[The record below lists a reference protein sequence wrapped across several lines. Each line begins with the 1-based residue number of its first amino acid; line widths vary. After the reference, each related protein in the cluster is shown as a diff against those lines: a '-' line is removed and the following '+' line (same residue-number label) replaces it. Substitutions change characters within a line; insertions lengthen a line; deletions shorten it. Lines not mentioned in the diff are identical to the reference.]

1 MGHPLRVTRANMTL
15 ASTIT
20 TRVMGIMGQR
30 SSRQPEGRWMD
41 KIRRQKEI
49 NEAVAAADAALVC
62 LRQADDDLGS
72 ANSWGLFDL
81 LGGGFIAT
89 AVKHGKIDDANEDL
103 EQACRALRVFAKEL
117 GDVDGFLDV
126 SVDDDGVLH
135 FADYFF
141 DGLVADWLV
150 QSKIGEARGQV
161 RRAIQ
166 QVEDIRGSLLDA

>member
-1 MGHPLRVTRANMTL
+1 M
-15 ASTIT
+15 S
-20 TRVMGIMGQR
+20 IMGQW
-30 SSRQPEGRWMD
+30 SSWRLEGLEMD

-103 EQACRALRVFAKEL
+103 EQARRALQVFAREL

-126 SVDDDGVLH
+126 SVDVDGFLH
-135 FADYFF
+135 F

-161 RRAIQ
+161 RRAIR
-166 QVEDIRGSLLDA
+166 QVEDIRGSLIDA